1 MSPAAWIPLTLTF
14 VAVIHDLRTREVP
27 DWISL
32 AVFVGGVIATSQ
44 GAGAGTWSSFLLA
57 TLVALVIGG
66 TLFAVGGW
74 GGADV
79 KLLAALA
86 GWLGLGGLLAVMFW
100 MAIVGAGLAI
110 VYRARGATTLPY
122 VPAIAAG
129 LLIHLVWPDAL
140 TQIVGGAA

>member
-1 MSPAAWIPLTLTF
+1 MLPVAWIPLSLTF

-27 DWISL
+27 DWISVV
-32 AVFVGGVIATSQ
+32 VFAGGVIATSL
-44 GAGAGTWSSFLLA
+44 GAGAATWTSFALA
-57 TLVALVIGG
+57 TLVAVVIGG

-100 MAIVGAGLAI
+100 MSIVGAVLAI
-110 VYRARGATTLPY
+110 VYRARGASTLPY
-122 VPAIAAG
+122 IPAIAAG
-129 LLIHLVWPDAL
+129 LWIHLVWPDAL
-140 TQIVGGAA
+140 THFVRQV